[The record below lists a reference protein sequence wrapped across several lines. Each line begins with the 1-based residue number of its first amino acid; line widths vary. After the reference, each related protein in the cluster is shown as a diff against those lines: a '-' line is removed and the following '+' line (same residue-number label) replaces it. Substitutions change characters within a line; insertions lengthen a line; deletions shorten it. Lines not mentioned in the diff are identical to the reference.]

1 MKYYEINLRKIIE
14 TEFNW
19 ALFKFV
25 FSDMI
30 STLSIFKHKGVFCSK
45 LKPENIFIEEDYN
58 NK

>member
-1 MKYYEINLRKIIE
+1 MD

-19 ALFKFV
+19 DLFKFV